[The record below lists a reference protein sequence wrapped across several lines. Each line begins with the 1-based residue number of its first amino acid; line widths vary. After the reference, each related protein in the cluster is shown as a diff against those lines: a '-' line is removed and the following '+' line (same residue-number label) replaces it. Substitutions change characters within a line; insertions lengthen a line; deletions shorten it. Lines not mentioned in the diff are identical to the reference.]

1 MKRQKLT
8 ALILGL
14 VLTVLTVVSGSAKAQ
29 AANLS
34 GAVTMNISFDFY
46 VGDKKMEAGIYQI
59 QQTSDKIFLIR
70 NTKTKAT
77 ILVATLGLV
86 GEGSDVKLQK
96 IVFNRYGKQY
106 FLSEIY
112 NRQQTEGHSIGN
124 SKTERLAKERLS
136 ESDEHLSQ
144 TKVQPEKVEVKAT
157 IE

>member
-1 MKRQKLT
+1 
-8 ALILGL
+8 
-14 VLTVLTVVSGSAKAQ
+14 
-29 AANLS
+29 
-34 GAVTMNISFDFY
+34 
-46 VGDKKMEAGIYQI
+46 MEAGIYQI

-70 NTKTKAT
+70 NTKTKAS
-77 ILVATLGLV
+77 ILVAAVGLA
-86 GEGSDVKLQK
+86 GKGSNVKHQK

-106 FLSEIY
+106 FLNEIY

-124 SKTERLAKERLS
+124 SKTERQAKERLS